1 MKLGTFLE
9 MYGNWNGKALINDN
23 SMNKIVQDRT
33 INIYEQ
39 RKDLLERTVL
49 TFNFYNGIIIIII
62 SDWYF
67 SRCYNRR
74 NFYEKQVYNYN
85 GLYYLCIFYRK
96 NRY

>member
-1 MKLGTFLE
+1 MKLGTFLK

-62 SDWYF
+62 SD
-67 SRCYNRR
+67 
-74 NFYEKQVYNYN
+74 
-85 GLYYLCIFYRK
+85 
-96 NRY
+96 

>member
-62 SDWYF
+62 SNTHLIF
-67 SRCYNRR
+67 SLNLILQ
-74 NFYEKQVYNYN
+74 NILTVFVMND
-85 GLYYLCIFYRK
+85 K
-96 NRY
+96 NSCR

>member
-1 MKLGTFLE
+1 MKLGRFLE

-62 SDWYF
+62 SD
-67 SRCYNRR
+67 
-74 NFYEKQVYNYN
+74 
-85 GLYYLCIFYRK
+85 
-96 NRY
+96 